1 MIQDAETWNDSGIGA
16 ICFVLRR
23 PKADLQPERV
33 IHMTFEEI
41 RKVDEESFM
50 PTYGRFPVAL
60 VSGKGAVAM
69 DTDGKDYIDF
79 TSGIGVNSL
88 GYSDPE
94 WADAVAK
101 QAASLQH
108 ISNLY
113 YNPTAVELAKTLCE
127 ASGYSRVFLGNSG
140 AEANECAIKLARK
153 YAAETKGER
162 CDKIITLVNSFHGR
176 TVTTLAAT
184 GQEVFHQYFLPLTEG
199 FSYAEP
205 NIESVM
211 EKADEDTCAVMIEFV
226 QGEGGVLPLNP
237 DFVKALGEFCQEK
250 GILLIADEVQTGV
263 GRTGSLYCW
272 EQYGVKPDILTSAKG
287 LGGGLPI
294 GACLCTEKLSQ
305 VMGKSM
311 HGSTFGANPVV
322 CAGAQK
328 VLDRVNDPAFLEA
341 VREKGAYLRKKLEAI
356 PHIQEVR
363 GMGMMLGASLKKG
376 TAAEAASACVK
387 NGLLV
392 LTAKTVLRF
401 LPPLTITYEEIDKG
415 MERLEKTL
423 AEL

>member
-1 MIQDAETWNDSGIGA
+1 MN
-16 ICFVLRR
+16 
-23 PKADLQPERV
+23 
-33 IHMTFEEI
+33 FEEV
-41 RKVDEESFM
+41 RKIDEESFM

-60 VSGKGAVAM
+60 CSGHGAVAV
-69 DTDGKDYIDF
+69 DTEGRDYIDF

-88 GYSDPE
+88 GYSDPK
-94 WADAVAK
+94 WAQAVAK

-108 ISNLY
+108 VSNLY
-113 YNPTAVELAKTLCE
+113 YNPTAVKLAKTLCE
-127 ASGYSRVFLGNSG
+127 ASGFSRVFLGNSG

-153 YAAETKGER
+153 YAAETKGAT
-162 CDKIITLVNSFHGR
+162 CDTIVTLVNSFHGR

-199 FSYAEP
+199 FAYAEP
-205 NIESVM
+205 TMESVTA
-211 EKADEDTCAVMIEFV
+211 KTDEHTCAVMIEYV
-226 QGEGGVLPLNP
+226 QGEGGVLPLDP
-237 DFVKALGEFCQEK
+237 AFVKALGEYCLEK
-250 GILLIADEVQTGV
+250 DILLIADEVQTGV

-294 GACLCTEKLSQ
+294 GACLCTERLSQ

-322 CAGAQK
+322 CAGAQE
-328 VLDRVNDPAFLEA
+328 VLDRVNTPAFLET
-341 VREKGAYLRKKLEAI
+341 VREKGAYLRAKLEAI
-356 PHIQEVR
+356 PQIEEVR
-363 GMGMMLGASLKKG
+363 GMGMMLGAVLQKG

-401 LPPLTITYEEIDKG
+401 LPPLTITQEEIDKG
-415 MERLEKTL
+415 VERLEKTL